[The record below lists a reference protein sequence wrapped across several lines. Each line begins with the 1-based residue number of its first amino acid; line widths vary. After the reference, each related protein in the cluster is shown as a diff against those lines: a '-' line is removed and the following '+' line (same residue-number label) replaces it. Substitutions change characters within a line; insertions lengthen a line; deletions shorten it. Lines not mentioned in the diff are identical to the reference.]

1 MACYTSLLNGLAN
14 AREAGLLKRVRGT
27 PLPMPIYLGSW
38 VAGAVVTGLAS
49 IALLF
54 VVAVPV
60 FGVDV
65 YPRMLPAALLTAM
78 LGGASLAAIA
88 LALGSLVKTAEQA
101 QPLSQLTFLPISFIS
116 GDLVPARRRA
126 RVGQDGRRRVPALA
140 HRRRVQR
147 VLRPGRALRLG
158 RSRGHRAVGRR
169 RDGRGEPAATPRGRG
184 RVARARRR
192 G

>member
-49 IALLF
+49 IVLLF
-54 VVAVPV
+54 AVAVPV

-65 YPRMLPAALLTAM
+65 YPRMLPEALLTAII
-78 LGGASLAAIA
+78 GGASLAAIA
-88 LALGSLVKTAEQA
+88 LALGSMVKTAEQA

-116 GDLVPARRRA
+116 GIWFPLDDAPQWVKTAADVFPLSHIVDAFSACFVPGAHFDWGDLVVVALWGAGGMVVASRRL
-126 RVGQDGRRRVPALA
+126 RREAEGA
-140 HRRRVQR
+140 
-147 VLRPGRALRLG
+147 
-158 RSRGHRAVGRR
+158 
-169 RDGRGEPAATPRGRG
+169 
-184 RVARARRR
+184 
-192 G
+192 